1 MVNDLYKN
9 EKSEMELFISE
20 YSGYLV
26 SALMREM
33 EEYVKK
39 ISSAESD
46 KKKNDLKV
54 VRQNPNFDFWLILG
68 SSISPEILRRL
79 QWTI

>member
-26 SALMREM
+26 SALMKEM

-54 VRQNPNFDFWLILG
+54 VRQNPNFDF
-68 SSISPEILRRL
+68 
-79 QWTI
+79 